1 MLEAIARG
9 LYRGADEAGI
19 AIPGGEIAQIGAMLA
34 DSAGG
39 GPMLDL
45 VGTAV
50 GAIPDGRS
58 PGGRVRGP
66 PGRRRPGPAQFRP
79 AQQRLLAGPPGAGR
93 APWTARARHRPA
105 LADALLA
112 PTRVYVRAAEAL
124 WAAGITP
131 RGLAH
136 ISGGGLLNLARLAAD
151 VSYALDALPPAPAI
165 FALIA
170 EAGDIPAATMY
181 ATFNMG
187 TGFCVVVSP
196 ADADAALRRPD
207 RPRGSS
213 PSWPARSPPAPAATC
228 RSRRRDCWAA
238 AMCSKRCTI
247 PSRHGRPWLC
257 RVERAR
263 IHR

>member
-50 GAIPDGRS
+50 GAIPDGRAPVDGS
-58 PGGRVRGP
+58 AV
-66 PGRRRPGPAQFRP
+66 RPGDVV
-79 AQQRLLAGPPGAGR
+79 LALPSSGLHSNGYSLARRALGARTGE
-93 APWTARARHRPA
+93 

-151 VSYALDALPPAPAI
+151 VSYTLDALPPAPEI

-170 EAGDIPAATMY
+170 VGRRHPGRDHVRHLQHGHRLLRRRLPGRRPRRA
-181 ATFNMG
+181 
-187 TGFCVVVSP
+187 
-196 ADADAALRRPD
+196 RRPD
-207 RPRGSS
+207 RRGGA
-213 PSWPARSPPAPAATC
+213 ARRGRLGHRPPGPLRVDPAAGLL
-228 RSRRRDCWAA
+228 
-238 AMCSKRCTI
+238 
-247 PSRHGRPWLC
+247 GRGD
-257 RVERAR
+257 VF
-263 IHR
+263 

>member
-1 MLEAIARG
+1 
-9 LYRGADEAGI
+9 
-19 AIPGGEIAQIGAMLA
+19 MLA

-45 VGTAV
+45 VGTAI
-50 GAIPDGRS
+50 GAIPDGRA
-58 PGGRVRGP
+58 PVDGAGVRAGDVILALP
-66 PGRRRPGPAQFRP
+66 SSGLHSNGYSLARRA
-79 AQQRLLAGPPGAGR
+79 LAGLSLDSEVPGTGQ
-93 APWTARARHRPA
+93 P

-136 ISGGGLLNLARLAAD
+136 ISGGGLLNVARLAAD
-151 VSYALDALPPAPAI
+151 VSYTLDALPPAPPV

-170 EAGDIPAATMY
+170 EAGGIPPQTMY

-196 ADADAALRRPD
+196 PDAEAARAALTAAGEHPVVAGSVTARPG
-207 RPRGSS
+207 RYVSIPQAGLLGRGDVFEVV
-213 PSWPARSPPAPAATC
+213 
-228 RSRRRDCWAA
+228 RD
-238 AMCSKRCTI
+238 T
-247 PSRHGRPWLC
+247 
-257 RVERAR
+257 V
-263 IHR
+263 